1 VFTLDE
7 PHTLALALESMKS
20 VVALFAGVLGS
31 QLVADGR
38 RMWGTLPFD
47 SGFVHFAGKFCY
59 DFAKD
64 MHTQAGKFQI
74 EMSGVALERPLPAG
88 QPAPNVNEGSPCWGP
103 CNPYG
108 GLYIVVY
115 DDEKAHWREA
125 EKTWAELTCQERLQ
139 YASWA
144 ERVEMTDDRP
154 FFNRTIDI
162 YEHIRPRFWYFN
174 FVDCGIQPGW
184 PSLTYSIHA
193 WNLLQGQQ
201 EEFGADERG
210 MLALQLWC
218 AILFGG
224 LAFFL
229 RASTSLGV
237 GGEAFRIRPLLRLLF
252 YSSTLACGGCSFLGF
267 HYAVYAIN
275 GYGVDVIE
283 VCGMVSSIASKALLT
298 ILQLLVAK
306 GWVLFYAPEEI
317 NFRRFTLLTIGL
329 IILMSAWCEIR
340 AQYFHD
346 WRTTLYLYESEPGE
360 IVLLLNTVL
369 FIEAG
374 RSMYYTYRQ
383 EAAAEV
389 REFYRMVFGAL
400 FLYFLALPVTFILAE
415 LFSPWVRA
423 KYIARVEALSRFG
436 TMLILACCLRPSRL
450 DLMINA
456 RLEEGLDSIECMSD
470 QEFENER
477 RGKRHTDDEASQRLQ
492 LMEPSDNET
501 E

>member
-1 VFTLDE
+1 
-7 PHTLALALESMKS
+7 
-20 VVALFAGVLGS
+20 
-31 QLVADGR
+31 
-38 RMWGTLPFD
+38 
-47 SGFVHFAGKFCY
+47 
-59 DFAKD
+59 
-64 MHTQAGKFQI
+64 
-74 EMSGVALERPLPAG
+74 
-88 QPAPNVNEGSPCWGP
+88 
-103 CNPYG
+103 
-108 GLYIVVY
+108 
-115 DDEKAHWREA
+115 
-125 EKTWAELTCQERLQ
+125 
-139 YASWA
+139 
-144 ERVEMTDDRP
+144 MTDDRP

-174 FVDCGIQPGW
+174 FVDCGMQPGW
-184 PSLTYSIHA
+184 PPLTYSIHA